1 MHTSTKMRRAASR
14 VLEPLTA
21 AARISTNGAARRK
34 QSDDRDVASKRKAS
48 RATHT
53 RRLPPTA
60 QHRKRSPGVK
70 VGATRPGSPQG
81 RRPRR
86 TGSPRLDR
94 RSGWPKA
101 PSPRRPLPEKTGASR
116 EVEHPGA
123 SKGCLHPLPGRSLL
137 RGERRPKMD
146 GAKVEGAGV
155 GSLES
160 SPTKN
165 QSRCRPLSILIAAF
179 ETGAPS
185 MPPSF
190 RPLVAQ

>member
-1 MHTSTKMRRAASR
+1 MPRVTACTRLRTRTNDRDRLRGRKGRALLPPPQDSTHMHTSTKMRRAASR

-60 QHRKRSPGVK
+60 RHRKRSPGVK

-137 RGERRPKMD
+137 
-146 GAKVEGAGV
+146 
-155 GSLES
+155 SNL
-160 SPTKN
+160 
-165 QSRCRPLSILIAAF
+165 
-179 ETGAPS
+179 
-185 MPPSF
+185 
-190 RPLVAQ
+190 